1 MAEELAAE
9 VVLRTIIGR
18 GRGEELLWVQ
28 VLEVVLVREGMG
40 VLAELVEVEA
50 GMEEQH
56 LQMGATRT
64 LEVGEEDLASY
75 TLV

>member
-9 VVLRTIIGR
+9 VVLRTVMGR

-56 LQMGATRT
+56 LQLGGAYT
-64 LEVGEEDLASY
+64 LEVGEEDLATY

>member
-9 VVLRTIIGR
+9 VVLRTVMRR
-18 GRGEELLWVQ
+18 GRGEDLLWVQ
-28 VLEVVLVREGMG
+28 VLEVVLVREGLG
-40 VLAELVEVEA
+40 VLAELVEAEA
-50 GMEEQH
+50 GMEEKH
-56 LQMGATRT
+56 LQMGTTRT

>member
-9 VVLRTIIGR
+9 VVLQTAIGR
-18 GRGEELLWVQ
+18 ERGEELLWVQ

-56 LQMGATRT
+56 LQMGQWRR

-75 TLV
+75 SLV